1 MQELNSLRNHLLI
14 AMPGL
19 DGSWFGGTVTYL
31 CEHNADGA
39 MGLVLNKPSGF
50 EFSDICELLS
60 IIIPI
65 SKNNRLNYKNNYTDN

>member
-1 MQELNSLRNHLLI
+1 MLELNSLRNHLLI

-39 MGLVLNKPSGF
+39 MGLVLNKPVCALKGTQL
-50 EFSDICELLS
+50 FSRLS
-60 IIIPI
+60 LIQM
-65 SKNNRLNYKNNYTDN
+65 N